1 MEGFSMYI
9 YIYIQ
14 IQNKTEET
22 QEWAHFLTLSIAS
35 KKKRSQFTLEIY
47 PFVFKPEWYVSRI
60 NIR

>member
-1 MEGFSMYI
+1 MEGFSM

-47 PFVFKPEWYVSRI
+47 PFVIKPEWYVSRI

>member
-1 MEGFSMYI
+1 M

-47 PFVFKPEWYVSRI
+47 PFVIKSEWYVSRI

>member
-47 PFVFKPEWYVSRI
+47 PFVIESEWYVSRI